1 MALIPAIIHGIH
13 AYKKEK
19 ERLAGKAEGDAR
31 GGGKLNFGQAISF
44 DESEALTNS
53 FNELGMGLLEQAGQ
67 LKPPTVR
74 RPQMTL
80 PTYEPGK
87 VK

>member
-19 ERLAGKAEGDAR
+19 ERLANKAEGGAK
-31 GGGKLNFGQAISF
+31 GGKLNFGQAISF
-44 DESEALTNS
+44 DEANALTNS

-67 LKPPTVR
+67 LKPPTVK
-74 RPQMTL
+74 RPQFDL
-80 PTYEPGK
+80 PTYKPGS
-87 VK
+87 VE